1 MNFLLGKLK
10 NTFLKEGISKVFIK
24 SFRRVK
30 GIVLQFIYRSHA
42 DPKPWSSLKNKYKGQ
57 RVFLIGAGPSINKTP
72 LYLLKNE
79 NTMVFNRFFYFSER
93 INWDPTFY
101 LTVDDVTFIDTINE
115 INDYIPKAKYAFF
128 PYVHYRGVVFF
139 DKIKNSKNI
148 FWLKQVM
155 GKGISNALPNIYP
168 GSSVVIEGFQILQ
181 YLGFDEIYVL
191 GMDMSFKLN
200 RAVKYLSSTSIDV
213 VSKDDDDDNHFDP
226 RYCGKGSKF
235 RQPEAQVVENIFADL
250 ENIAHVSKKN
260 GVAIY
265 NIGFDSM
272 VECFK
277 KIPFNEIFGYEKA
290 QEENLFLE
298 CFPPEMRPQSVKAF
312 ESESQFINNATE
324 WDMRLGSFYSDIGIG
339 IELIKK
345 AIFTHIPL
353 GPYESKYYFIKR
365 SERFSNA
372 ENNFAS
378 ALPTKKI

>member
-10 NTFLKEGISKVFIK
+10 STFLTEGISKVYIK

-139 DKIKNSKNI
+139 NKIKNNKNI
-148 FWLKQVM
+148 LWLKQVM
-155 GKGISNALPNIYP
+155 GKGISNALPKIYP

-191 GMDMSFKLN
+191 GVDMSFNLN
-200 RAVKYLSSTSIDV
+200 RKVEYLSSTSIDV
-213 VSKDDDDDNHFDP
+213 VSQNDDDDNHFDP

-250 ENIAHVSKKN
+250 ENIAQISKNN

-277 KIPFNEIFGYEKA
+277 KIPFDEIFGYEKSTV
-290 QEENLFLE
+290 ESLFLE
-298 CFPPEMRPQSVKAF
+298 CFPPEMRPESVKIF
-312 ESESQFINNATE
+312 ETESQFINNPAE
-324 WDMRLGSFYSDIGIG
+324 WDINLSSFYTDLSSGV
-339 IELIKK
+339 ELIKK

-353 GPYESKYYFIKR
+353 GPYESKYYFVR
-365 SERFSNA
+365 RM
-372 ENNFAS
+372 
-378 ALPTKKI
+378 